1 MKRGT
6 PLSLTFGLVLV
17 IAGVAVMWTS
27 PLASGGQLIGGPLI
41 ALAGMGVFGWAVA
54 SARATARRPATAA
67 C

>member
-17 IAGVAVMWTS
+17 IAGLAVTWTS

-41 ALAGMGVFGWAVA
+41 ALAGMAVILRVMHVGG
-54 SARATARRPATAA
+54 ARW
-67 C
+67 